1 MDPLTLILSAILAG
15 AAAAAKPTA
24 EQVVKDAY
32 AGLKTVIESLWKRV
46 DLRTIEQDPASK
58 SRQAVL
64 REDLEKVGNVAEPQV
79 LAQARKVVEVVAKA
93 DPEAARAA
101 GILIEDL
108 DAGASVTI
116 ENTVSEEGGVTVR
129 RVKAVQDIRIT
140 GTSSG
145 KTPAR

>member
-24 EQVVKDAY
+24 EQAVKDAY

-64 REDLEKVGNVAEPQV
+64 REDLERVDVAQPQV
-79 LAQARKVVEVVAKA
+79 LAQARKVVEMVAKS

-101 GILIEDL
+101 GIVIEDL

-116 ENTVSEEGGVTVR
+116 ENTVAEEGGVTVR
-129 RVKAVQDIRIT
+129 RVKAVQDIRIS
-140 GTSSG
+140 GTSAG